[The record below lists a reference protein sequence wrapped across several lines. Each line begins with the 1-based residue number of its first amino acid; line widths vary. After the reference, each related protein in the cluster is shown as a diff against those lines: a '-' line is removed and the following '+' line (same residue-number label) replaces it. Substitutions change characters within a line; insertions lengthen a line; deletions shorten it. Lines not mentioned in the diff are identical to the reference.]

1 MNIGIDL
8 GTTFSLAAYLNPQGV
23 PTLVPDA
30 AQPQWL
36 RTPSVVGV
44 QGHQALV
51 GQALEALLVDEP
63 QRSIVRGFKQHM
75 GTDAVPYTD
84 DQGRA
89 WSPEALS
96 ALVLFKLLRDVEASC
111 GDPVEHALITVP
123 ANFGDAQRKAT
134 LGAAALAGLQH
145 VSLIEEPIAAAAHY
159 GHSRRDAEQTV
170 LVYDFGGG
178 TFDATVLHIADGRLY
193 VLATEGDNQL
203 GGRLVDQRLVEQLQ
217 VDVRRRYGLDMS
229 HDAAAHEVLRRFAE
243 AAKIAL
249 SQPGQGVMRKTVVLG
264 GRACELSLSP
274 QQVQA
279 AVQPVVEATL
289 AACERGLE
297 GAGLGWGQMEHVLL
311 VGGSSLLPTAGRA
324 LAAAS
329 GKPAGALVPRQP
341 HQAVAFGAAVLADAS
356 VAEGASLEPVH
367 QSVAPYHL
375 GLRVRDATTGEA
387 RVQVLVKRNSPLPAR
402 ATTTIYTNR
411 AEQTRVILEIVQS
424 KGERDAGQSLGHFAF
439 GPLRAPRLDYP
450 VELSL
455 AYDAEGLVRVT
466 ARDLVTGEALQR
478 EMAAGGDSDVRRLQQ
493 GRACLAGVKL
503 VG

>member
-1 MNIGIDL
+1 MNLGIDL
-8 GTTFSLAAYLNPQGV
+8 GTTFSLAGYLNPQGV

-44 QGHQALV
+44 QGRQAWV
-51 GQALEALLVDEP
+51 GQALEALLLDEP

-75 GTDAVPYTD
+75 GTDAAPYTD
-84 DQGRA
+84 EQGRA
-89 WSPEALS
+89 WPPEALS
-96 ALVLFKLLRDVEASC
+96 ALVLAKLLRDVEAHC
-111 GDPVEHALITVP
+111 GEQVEHALITVP
-123 ANFGDAQRKAT
+123 ANFSDAQRKAT

-145 VSLIEEPIAAAAHY
+145 VSLLEEPIAAAAHY
-159 GHSRRDAEQTV
+159 GHGRRDAEQTL

-203 GGRLVDQRLVEQLQ
+203 GGRLIDQRLVEQLQ
-217 VDVRRRYGLDMS
+217 VDVRRRYGLDLEG
-229 HDAAAHEVLRRFAE
+229 DPAALETLRRFAE
-243 AAKIAL
+243 AAKVAL
-249 SQPGQGVMRKTVVLG
+249 SQPGQGVMRKTVVLA
-264 GRACELSLSP
+264 GRACELGLSP

-279 AVQPVVEATL
+279 VVLPVVEATL

-311 VGGSSLLPTAGRA
+311 VGGSSLLPSVGRA

-329 GKPAGALVPRQP
+329 AKPAAALAPRQP

-356 VAEGASLEPVH
+356 AMQGSTLEPVH
-367 QSVAPYHL
+367 QGVAPYHL
-375 GLRVRDATTGEA
+375 GLRVRDAASGQA

-402 ATTTIYTNR
+402 ATTTVYTNR
-411 AEQTRVILEIVQS
+411 PEQTRVILEIVQS
-424 KGERDAGQSLGHFAF
+424 KGEREPEQSLGYFAF
-439 GPLRAPRLDYP
+439 GPLRAPRLNYP

-455 AYDAEGLVRVT
+455 AYDSEGLVRVT
-466 ARDLVTGEALQR
+466 AKDMVTGEALQR
-478 EMAAGGDSDVRRLQQ
+478 EMAAGGDSDLQRLQQ
-493 GRACLAGVKL
+493 GRACLAGIKL
-503 VG
+503 VS